1 MWSTGFGSSS
11 KKRRRRLKSVTS
23 KAALLSAPSSRAACS
38 TRSGLR
44 PERTTLAPSDRACLA
59 VSKPMPELPP
69 STTTVCLAS
78 CGSRLT
84 ASPPRRPRICC
95 SFGQLL
101 ARLLAHHILGVPI
114 RLVGVGLARPLLVF
128 PVRGLRAAQC
138 LRQFARRRVL
148 RVAGDTTG
156 QPRRDLLKQ
165 PAVAVRIMERRE
177 RAVAAMIGIRTAAPY
192 PPKEVG
198 LIRTR
203 VPRG

>member
-1 MWSTGFGSSS
+1 MGFGSSA
-11 KKRRRRLKSVTS
+11 KKRPRRSKSVTS
-23 KAALLSAPSSRAACS
+23 NAALLSAPSSRAACS

-101 ARLLAHHILGVPI
+101 ARLLAHHILGVPV
-114 RLVGVGLARPLLVF
+114 RPVGVGFARPLLVL
-128 PVRGLRAAQC
+128 PVRGFRAAQC

-165 PAVAVRIMERRE
+165 PAVAVRIMERGE
-177 RAVAAMIGIRTAAPY
+177 RTVAVMIGIWTTDPE
-192 PPKEVG
+192 PPKQEG
-198 LIRTR
+198 LIRPDVR
-203 VPRG
+203 I